1 MTIPEASRLVLLAGS
16 FSTGGDVFVLD
27 MGKPVKIID
36 LAKRMVRAHGLEVK
50 DETNPGGDIEI
61 KVTGLRP
68 GEKLYEE
75 LLIGDDML
83 STPHQKILRAG
94 EDQLDRDGV
103 LALNGRIDTAIR
115 EEDKTEAREILLDHV
130 DGYRLPVP
138 AAAE

>member
-1 MTIPEASRLVLLAGS
+1 M
-16 FSTGGDVFVLD
+16 
-27 MGKPVKIID
+27 
-36 LAKRMVRAHGLEVK
+36 
-50 DETNPGGDIEI
+50 
-61 KVTGLRP
+61 TGLRP

-103 LALNGRIDTAIR
+103 ITLNARIDDAVR
-115 EEDKTEAREILLDHV
+115 LEDKTAARDILLDHV
-130 DGYRLPVP
+130 DGYRVPVP